1 MLFDYYSLYA
11 CLFSKEKQGV
21 DSGGRGDGKNLRGN
35 EGEEAVLR
43 MYFVQ
48 TKSISIKGKKLK
60 KKRFIFQDL
69 DKSSGSV

>member
-1 MLFDYYSLYA
+1 MLLY
-11 CLFSKEKQGV
+11 F
-21 DSGGRGDGKNLRGN
+21 LRRN
-35 EGEEAVLR
+35 RVWIRMGEEMGRISEETREKKL
-43 MYFVQ
+43 YSEYIFVQ